1 MKITVKPIDFFEAKK
16 ILLIPE
22 IFIKVA
28 SYDEDDTE
36 EMLNTDYI
44 GGYVDGVLLSVAHY
58 EPMGNGIFQYHPCVD
73 PKASKEAK
81 LKVTAAMLEYTAKN
95 KTDIKILQARIPIC
109 YPETFLFAIKFGF
122 RVVGAED
129 YRMMVAGF
137 DMAYQRLILNY
148 DLSEARNGQKSTKG

>member
-22 IFIKVA
+22 IFIRVA
-28 SYDEDDTE
+28 SYNEDNE
-36 EMLNTDYI
+36 EEILSADYI
-44 GGYVDGVLLSVAHY
+44 GGYVDDVLLSVAHY

-81 LKVTAAMLEYTAKN
+81 ARVSAAMLDYAATQRA
-95 KTDIKILQARIPIC
+95 DIETLQARIPIC

-129 YRMMVAGF
+129 CRIKVAGF
-137 DMAYQRLILNY
+137 DIGYQRLILNY
-148 DLSEARNGQKSTKG
+148 YLSEARNGQ